1 MKRFQ
6 ISDADQRTPEWFAAR
21 AGRATGSKAKDILAK
36 IKSGEAAARRDYR
49 TQLVV
54 ERLTGQPVINDFTN
68 ADMQRGIDL
77 EPAARLEYE
86 AHTGLIARETGFL
99 AMTLHQAGCSLDGD
113 INDFEGILE
122 LKVPK
127 SATHVRYLQERR
139 LPPEHVPQ
147 VVHNM
152 WVTGAKWCDFCSYDD
167 RLPPGLQFFYVR
179 VEAFELGK
187 EMAAYEA
194 ELLQFLREVDA
205 ELNALQKLK
214 AAA

>member
-1 MKRFQ
+1 MTRFTV
-6 ISDADQRTPEWFAAR
+6 IDAAQRTHEWFSAR

-54 ERLTGQPVINDFTN
+54 ERLTGEPLINDFTN

-77 EPAARLEYE
+77 EPAARGEYE
-86 AHTGLIARETGFL
+86 AHTGCLARETGFL
-99 AMTLHQAGCSLDGD
+99 AMAEHMAGCSLDGD
-113 INDFEGILE
+113 VNDFEGILE

-139 LPPEHVPQ
+139 LPPEHLPQ
-147 VVHNM
+147 IVHNM
-152 WVTGAKWCDFCSYDD
+152 WVTGAKFCDFCSYDD
-167 RLPPGLQFFYVR
+167 RLPVGLRFFHVR
-179 VEAFELGK
+179 VEACELVH
-187 EMAAYEA
+187 EMASYET
-194 ELLQFLREVDA
+194 EVLRFLAEVDSEHA
-205 ELNALQKLK
+205 ALLKLR